1 MEELDEGGSRQAE
14 LRLES
19 HEVKRLIHEALSE
32 KSFPPVVQYP
42 EAARGDALLSSLFQ
56 WPVIVWVPECVNP
69 TKKPYCI
76 MPERSCTP
84 RVKEYKQRTVEDVD
98 SKCHLLYIKYQCASD
113 SKSCFSTVTA
123 GYIQREAR
131 LLMHFP
137 FVMTKK
143 FGISKSL
150 MEMVHEGMTSP
161 HGLSRTVEN
170 LQRRREKRY
179 YKLLC
184 LFADRVA
191 QLQLSNPL
199 YLAPTP
205 PSVGQYCSTQK
216 SVGAE
221 TLSAA
226 WMQSTSIYSA
236 LCEQIMSSIEVKK
249 VLRIDHSVKFC
260 KRLKNEIG
268 QIVGRRLTRSENH
281 DETRQL
287 LEHVKGAANTGNEW
301 FLVSDN
307 ANAIRSLA
315 ADVYGEAANVRQ
327 DPFHVVQRFT
337 EKVKGKAEKKL
348 LSKKLHDAMYNV
360 DGELRPPEEMAARF
374 ANALQE
380 VSITDISCTEHEWR
394 GSVDSNLKQIKR
406 GDLYVKSNV
415 FSEGGGKDV
424 RIVSTSQLEGI
435 HSALKKILARSVS
448 AEVGLRILDLY
459 ILQHNLKVGSNY
471 GRNPPLHHADI
482 LTLAQTAM
490 LCRGVVAES
499 PQLEF
504 VSRLMSKPLLP
515 PAYRSATALDFGFD
529 QWQQMFDGT
538 SIDTQAL
545 EGSLQR
551 AHQHSATIRELLAK
565 QIAFTESGRLPR
577 AAFFNSLC
585 LHELDYEAAAGFSG
599 EKHALLRQVVTEQ
612 KAATQSWSDCSMV
625 TTIMYNI
632 VVSSNSNHRLNL
644 KRRSFAALSPKIDGL
659 ATKKTPSSSDRK
671 IFRIARAT
679 PCDENT
685 PREKELQEQ
694 LFTALR
700 KMAGI
705 RKKRQIFAKVYDFA
719 CCVCAGIHPKAQSF
733 LLSRW
738 DNLKQKENYGANLKI
753 KLKLTPR
760 SWLPY
765 AQQPIIKPH
774 PN

>member
-249 VLRIDHSVKFC
+249 
-260 KRLKNEIG
+260 
-268 QIVGRRLTRSENH
+268 
-281 DETRQL
+281 
-287 LEHVKGAANTGNEW
+287 
-301 FLVSDN
+301 
-307 ANAIRSLA
+307 
-315 ADVYGEAANVRQ
+315 
-327 DPFHVVQRFT
+327 
-337 EKVKGKAEKKL
+337 
-348 LSKKLHDAMYNV
+348 
-360 DGELRPPEEMAARF
+360 
-374 ANALQE
+374 
-380 VSITDISCTEHEWR
+380 
-394 GSVDSNLKQIKR
+394 
-406 GDLYVKSNV
+406 
-415 FSEGGGKDV
+415 
-424 RIVSTSQLEGI
+424 
-435 HSALKKILARSVS
+435 
-448 AEVGLRILDLY
+448 
-459 ILQHNLKVGSNY
+459 
-471 GRNPPLHHADI
+471 
-482 LTLAQTAM
+482 
-490 LCRGVVAES
+490 
-499 PQLEF
+499 
-504 VSRLMSKPLLP
+504 
-515 PAYRSATALDFGFD
+515 
-529 QWQQMFDGT
+529 QMFDGT

>member
-1 MEELDEGGSRQAE
+1 MEELDEGGLRQAE

-19 HEVKRLIHEALSE
+19 HEVKRLIHEALCK

-42 EAARGDALLSSLFQ
+42 EAARGDVLLSSLFQ

-76 MPERSCTP
+76 MPECSCTP
-84 RVKEYKQRTVEDVD
+84 RVKEYKQRTVEDVN

-113 SKSCFSTVTA
+113 SKSCFCTVTTR
-123 GYIQREAR
+123 YIQREAR

-137 FVMTKK
+137 FVMTMK

-150 MEMVHEGMTSP
+150 MEMVYEGMTSP

-170 LQRRREKRY
+170 PQRRREKRY

-236 LCEQIMSSIEVKK
+236 LCKQIMSSIEVKK

-260 KRLKNEIG
+260 KRLKVWPGGTGQRESMSDAKMLLLLQNEID

-301 FLVSDN
+301 SLVSDN
-307 ANAIRSLA
+307 ANATRSLA

-337 EKVKGKAEKKL
+337 EKVKGKTEKKL

-380 VSITDISCTEHEWR
+380 VSITDVSCTEHEWR

-471 GRNPPLHHADI
+471 H
-482 LTLAQTAM
+482 
-490 LCRGVVAES
+490 LCIT
-499 PQLEF
+499 P
-504 VSRLMSKPLLP
+504 
-515 PAYRSATALDFGFD
+515 
-529 QWQQMFDGT
+529 T
-538 SIDTQAL
+538 S
-545 EGSLQR
+545 
-551 AHQHSATIRELLAK
+551 
-565 QIAFTESGRLPR
+565 
-577 AAFFNSLC
+577 
-585 LHELDYEAAAGFSG
+585 
-599 EKHALLRQVVTEQ
+599 
-612 KAATQSWSDCSMV
+612 
-625 TTIMYNI
+625 
-632 VVSSNSNHRLNL
+632 
-644 KRRSFAALSPKIDGL
+644 
-659 ATKKTPSSSDRK
+659 
-671 IFRIARAT
+671 
-679 PCDENT
+679 
-685 PREKELQEQ
+685 
-694 LFTALR
+694 
-700 KMAGI
+700 
-705 RKKRQIFAKVYDFA
+705 
-719 CCVCAGIHPKAQSF
+719 
-733 LLSRW
+733 
-738 DNLKQKENYGANLKI
+738 
-753 KLKLTPR
+753 
-760 SWLPY
+760 
-765 AQQPIIKPH
+765 
-774 PN
+774 